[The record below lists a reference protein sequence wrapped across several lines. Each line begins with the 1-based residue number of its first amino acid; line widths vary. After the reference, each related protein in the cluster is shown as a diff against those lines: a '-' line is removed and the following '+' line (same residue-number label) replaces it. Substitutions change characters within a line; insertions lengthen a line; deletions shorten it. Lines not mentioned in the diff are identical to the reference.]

1 VSGMAPLEI
10 QALVRIIDELDY
22 YQILHLEPDASA
34 SDLKRS
40 YFSTSRTFH
49 PDANRHLE
57 DAFRHDCERISKR
70 VTEAYCVL
78 RDPRRR
84 KAYDQQ
90 LAKRGDLRLQLAE
103 AKAMHARR
111 DSEERSGRT
120 SQGKQYFHKANQ
132 DLQRLDY
139 AAAMRNLQMALTFE
153 PENTLFKEKLEEA
166 RKLKGR

>member
-1 VSGMAPLEI
+1 MQHFTNFFENLPKAS
-10 QALVRIIDELDY
+10 
-22 YQILHLEPDASA
+22 PDASA
-34 SDLKRS
+34 SDLKRA

-57 DAFRHDCERISKR
+57 EAFRCDCERISKC

-90 LAKRGDLRLQLAE
+90 LAERGDLRLQLAE
-103 AKAMHARR
+103 AKAIHARR
-111 DSEERSGRT
+111 DNEERFGRT
-120 SQGKQYFHKANQ
+120 PQGKQFFLKASQ

-139 AAAMRNLQMALTFE
+139 ATAISNLQMALTFE
-153 PENTLFKEKLEEA
+153 PENTLFKGKLEEV
-166 RKLKGR
+166 RKLKGK